1 MSMFTTR
8 GKYILCGFRKSN
20 LIFIKFQVHQTS
32 VRLAVTAND
41 FLEHFKRLKCTT
53 LPEDPHAELDEESIY
68 RNPIRGN
75 SKYSEKLKSLAV
87 KT

>member
-8 GKYILCGFRKSN
+8 GNIYFVVLENQTSY
-20 LIFIKFQVHQTS
+20 LLKFQVHQTS

-68 RNPIRGN
+68 RNPIRGI